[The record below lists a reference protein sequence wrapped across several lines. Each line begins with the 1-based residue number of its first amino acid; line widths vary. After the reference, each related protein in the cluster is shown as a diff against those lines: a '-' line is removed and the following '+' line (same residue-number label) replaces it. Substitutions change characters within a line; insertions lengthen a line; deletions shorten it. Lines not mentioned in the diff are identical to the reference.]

1 MTEAVAA
8 DEITRKIVYEG
19 RAAKVMID
27 SAKVK
32 EIEKYYSECKDEGA
46 SEYQI
51 EESKKRMTRIDVIL
65 NDPDLLGNIAKDIVE
80 HYERRVEEG
89 STVLGKAMIVCSS
102 RSIAWNLYQA
112 IIHIRPNGRK
122 SRSVWWE
129 KRLPIKSVSR

>member
-1 MTEAVAA
+1 MTEAVA

-51 EESKKRMTRIDVIL
+51 EESKKA
-65 NDPDLLGNIAKDIVE
+65 NDPHRCNP
-80 HYERRVEEG
+80 
-89 STVLGKAMIVCSS
+89 
-102 RSIAWNLYQA
+102 Q
-112 IIHIRPNGRK
+112 
-122 SRSVWWE
+122 
-129 KRLPIKSVSR
+129 